1 MTVLEASITGVFR
14 TILIIVGALVVIRF
28 VGQLMLAKKN
38 LAEEKE
44 LNKRQK
50 AHEAEKL
57 RKKKHLGRTQILK
70 NKHTSN
76 DSIEDVDFE
85 EVD

>member
-14 TILIIVGALVVIRF
+14 TVLIIVGALVVIRF
-28 VGQLMLAKKN
+28 IGQLMLAKKN

-44 LNKRQK
+44 LNKQQK
-50 AHEAEKL
+50 AQEAEKR
-57 RKKKHLGRTQILK
+57 RKKKNLGRTQILK
-70 NKHTSN
+70 KQHTSN
-76 DSIEDVDFE
+76 DGIEDIDFE